1 MANQLYGKGRQAFL
15 EGSIAILTD
24 NVKCVLVDAGSYTL
38 SINVDQYLSDIPS
51 GARVATSG
59 NLASKTSTLGV
70 FNAASITFSAVT
82 GNTCSYLVGYK
93 DTGTASTSP
102 LIWNID
108 TATGLPVTPNGGDI
122 TVTWDTGTNKI
133 FKLAEMLSERDAA
146 LLKGARGVMDLIKA
160 GLGWLLPVIFGEPT
174 IVRGPAPLIVAA

>member
-1 MANQLYGKGRQAFL
+1 MANALYGKGRQAFL

-24 NVKCVLVDAGSYTL
+24 NIKVVLVDAGSYTL

-59 NLASKTSTLGV
+59 NLGSKTSTLGV
-70 FNAASITFSAVT
+70 FNAATVTFSAVS
-82 GNTCSYLVGYK
+82 GNQCSYLVGYK

-122 TVTWDTGTNKI
+122 TVTWDTGGNKI
-133 FKLAEMLSERDAA
+133 FKLAEMLSEEDRA
-146 LLKGARGVMDLIKA
+146 LLLGAHGVLDLIKA
-160 GLGWLLPVIFGEPT
+160 GLGWLLPAIFGEPR
-174 IVRGPAPLIVAA
+174 IICGSAPLIVPA